1 MSDEQLISIEEN
13 GDYWL
18 SKSNTAYHIIN
29 PKASDLIYIDEIGN
43 FSLGKSGDQ
52 HYILDANG
60 NSIRFDGPTY
70 APGYSFTDTPLHVE
84 ESFTNEGFQ
93 NDYPDGNFWV
103 LFQRE
108 EWANKGGVSN
118 YGYMARKYDAS
129 GVSKGTD
136 FVKTGNHVELRPYME
151 YEAMFGV
158 DLNNDKI
165 IPTGIN
171 PNNLMDI
178 SGNQHHIDDGHVS
191 DGIIL
196 KIDNTTIDP
205 NSNGGLNATQVQKN
219 GDYYEVLLEHENV
232 KYDVWKV
239 NSEGNFVSSIKA
251 KLWQD
256 EKKFGVDINLDG
268 DTGLQPVEEIGSVH
282 LKLGDNTYNGAPQ
295 YYIVDGIKDPIG
307 LTHGGAA
314 TRSTSYAGWSA
325 TQVIASGD
333 GGYEVLWS
341 HTGGKY
347 EVWKVSSEGNF
358 LSSIKAKLWQDE
370 KKFGVDINLDG
381 DTGLQPVEEIG
392 SVHLKLGDN
401 TYNGAPQYYIVDGI
415 KDPIGLTHGGAAT
428 RSTSYAGWSATQV
441 IASGDGGYEVLWS
454 HTGGKYEVWKVSS
467 EGNFLSYN
475 KAKLWQDELKFGVDL
490 NGDSDTGLVTVEEI
504 GSVHLKLGDN
514 TYNGAPQ
521 YYIVDGIKD
530 PIGLT
535 HGAATKGSTSYAGW
549 SATHVIASGDGGYEV
564 LWSHTGGKYEVWKVN
579 SEGNFLSYNKAKLWQ
594 DEKKFG
600 VDINLDGDTGLQ
612 PVEEIGSVHL
622 KLGDN
627 TYNGAPQYYIVD
639 GIKDPI
645 GLTHGGAATRSTSY
659 AGWSATQV
667 IASGDG
673 GYEVLWSHTGGK
685 YEVWKVSSEGNFL
698 SYNKAKLWQDELK
711 FGVDLNGD
719 SDTGLVTVEEIG
731 SVHLKLGDNTYNGA
745 PQYYIVDGIKD
756 PIGLTHG
763 GAATRSTSYAGWSA
777 TQVIASGDGGYEVL
791 WSHTGGKYEV
801 WKVNSEGNFLSYNK
815 AKLWQDE
822 LKFGVDLN
830 GDSDTGLVTVEDN
843 GGVLLKHDDNSYF
856 IVKGSND
863 PVGLTSGGASKGPTS
878 FPGWSATQVE
888 ASASGGYEVFWSH
901 SSGKTTAWK
910 VDALGSYQSH
920 ISVTK
925 SVTESG
931 ITIIKY
937 DDHSWKF
944 GGNGNDS
951 LSGSIG
957 NDTIDGGDG
966 NDHINGYSGHDT
978 LMGGDGND
986 GLRGSHGNDQIDGGT
1001 GSDTITTGSGLD
1013 KIILRIGDGGNT
1025 LSNADIITDFTD
1037 GSDNFGLDGGLL
1049 FSQLVIAQGS
1059 DAYASDTIIS
1069 AGSEYLAILQ
1079 GIDASLLSDADFET
1093 VDIA

>member
-358 LSSIKAKLWQDE
+358 LSYNKAKLWEDE
-370 KKFGVDINLDG
+370 KKFNFDINLDG

-415 KDPIGLTHGGAAT
+415 KDPIGLTNGGATRVQPPMPAGVPPKLLRAGTEAMRYFGLILVGNMKCGRSIPKAT
-428 RSTSYAGWSATQV
+428 
-441 IASGDGGYEVLWS
+441 
-454 HTGGKYEVWKVSS
+454 SS
-467 EGNFLSYN
+467 RIIKLSY
-475 KAKLWQDELKFGVDL
+475 
-490 NGDSDTGLVTVEEI
+490 
-504 GSVHLKLGDN
+504 
-514 TYNGAPQ
+514 
-521 YYIVDGIKD
+521 
-530 PIGLT
+530 
-535 HGAATKGSTSYAGW
+535 
-549 SATHVIASGDGGYEV
+549 
-564 LWSHTGGKYEVWKVN
+564 GKMN
-579 SEGNFLSYNKAKLWQ
+579 
-594 DEKKFG
+594 
-600 VDINLDGDTGLQ
+600 
-612 PVEEIGSVHL
+612 
-622 KLGDN
+622 
-627 TYNGAPQYYIVD
+627 
-639 GIKDPI
+639 
-645 GLTHGGAATRSTSY
+645 
-659 AGWSATQV
+659 
-667 IASGDG
+667 
-673 GYEVLWSHTGGK
+673 
-685 YEVWKVSSEGNFL
+685 
-698 SYNKAKLWQDELK
+698 
-711 FGVDLNGD
+711 
-719 SDTGLVTVEEIG
+719 
-731 SVHLKLGDNTYNGA
+731 
-745 PQYYIVDGIKD
+745 
-756 PIGLTHG
+756 
-763 GAATRSTSYAGWSA
+763 
-777 TQVIASGDGGYEVL
+777 
-791 WSHTGGKYEV
+791 
-801 WKVNSEGNFLSYNK
+801 
-815 AKLWQDE
+815 
-822 LKFGVDLN
+822 
-830 GDSDTGLVTVEDN
+830 
-843 GGVLLKHDDNSYF
+843 
-856 IVKGSND
+856 
-863 PVGLTSGGASKGPTS
+863 
-878 FPGWSATQVE
+878 
-888 ASASGGYEVFWSH
+888 
-901 SSGKTTAWK
+901 
-910 VDALGSYQSH
+910 
-920 ISVTK
+920 
-925 SVTESG
+925 
-931 ITIIKY
+931 
-937 DDHSWKF
+937 
-944 GGNGNDS
+944 
-951 LSGSIG
+951 
-957 NDTIDGGDG
+957 
-966 NDHINGYSGHDT
+966 
-978 LMGGDGND
+978 
-986 GLRGSHGNDQIDGGT
+986 
-1001 GSDTITTGSGLD
+1001 
-1013 KIILRIGDGGNT
+1013 
-1025 LSNADIITDFTD
+1025 
-1037 GSDNFGLDGGLL
+1037 
-1049 FSQLVIAQGS
+1049 
-1059 DAYASDTIIS
+1059 
-1069 AGSEYLAILQ
+1069 
-1079 GIDASLLSDADFET
+1079 
-1093 VDIA
+1093 

>member
-1 MSDEQLISIEEN
+1 MSDEQLISIEEK

-18 SKSNTAYHIIN
+18 SKSNTAYHIID

-307 LTHGGAA
+307 LTNGG
-314 TRSTSYAGWSA
+314 
-325 TQVIASGD
+325 
-333 GGYEVLWS
+333 
-341 HTGGKY
+341 
-347 EVWKVSSEGNF
+347 
-358 LSSIKAKLWQDE
+358 
-370 KKFGVDINLDG
+370 
-381 DTGLQPVEEIG
+381 
-392 SVHLKLGDN
+392 
-401 TYNGAPQYYIVDGI
+401 
-415 KDPIGLTHGGAAT
+415 
-428 RSTSYAGWSATQV
+428 
-441 IASGDGGYEVLWS
+441 
-454 HTGGKYEVWKVSS
+454 
-467 EGNFLSYN
+467 
-475 KAKLWQDELKFGVDL
+475 
-490 NGDSDTGLVTVEEI
+490 
-504 GSVHLKLGDN
+504 
-514 TYNGAPQ
+514 
-521 YYIVDGIKD
+521 
-530 PIGLT
+530 
-535 HGAATKGSTSYAGW
+535 ATKG
-549 SATHVIASGDGGYEV
+549 
-564 LWSHTGGKYEVWKVN
+564 
-579 SEGNFLSYNKAKLWQ
+579 
-594 DEKKFG
+594 
-600 VDINLDGDTGLQ
+600 
-612 PVEEIGSVHL
+612 
-622 KLGDN
+622 
-627 TYNGAPQYYIVD
+627 
-639 GIKDPI
+639 
-645 GLTHGGAATRSTSY
+645 
-659 AGWSATQV
+659 
-667 IASGDG
+667 
-673 GYEVLWSHTGGK
+673 
-685 YEVWKVSSEGNFL
+685 
-698 SYNKAKLWQDELK
+698 
-711 FGVDLNGD
+711 
-719 SDTGLVTVEEIG
+719 
-731 SVHLKLGDNTYNGA
+731 
-745 PQYYIVDGIKD
+745 
-756 PIGLTHG
+756 
-763 GAATRSTSYAGWSA
+763 STSYAGWSA

-815 AKLWQDE
+815 AKLWEDE

-830 GDSDTGLVTVEDN
+830 VDGDAGLVEIEAIGNVA
-843 GGVLLKHDDNSYF
+843 LKHEGNKYF
-856 IVKGSND
+856 IVKGSDD
-863 PVGLTSGGASKGPTS
+863 PISLTYGGAPKGPNS
-878 FPGWSATQVE
+878 FTGWSATQVE
-888 ASASGGYEVFWSH
+888 ASGSGGYEVFWTH
-901 SSGKTTAWK
+901 TSGQTTAWK

-937 DDHSWKF
+937 DNHSWKF

-978 LMGGDGND
+978 LIGGDGND
-986 GLRGSHGNDQIDGGT
+986 RLRGSHGNDQIDGGT

-1025 LSNADIITDFTD
+1025 LLDADIITDFTE

-1079 GIDASLLSDADFET
+1079 GIDASLLSDANFET

>member
-358 LSSIKAKLWQDE
+358 LSYNKAKLWEDE
-370 KKFGVDINLDG
+370 KKFNFDINLDG
-381 DTGLQPVEEIG
+381 DTGLQP
-392 SVHLKLGDN
+392 
-401 TYNGAPQYYIVDGI
+401 
-415 KDPIGLTHGGAAT
+415 
-428 RSTSYAGWSATQV
+428 
-441 IASGDGGYEVLWS
+441 
-454 HTGGKYEVWKVSS
+454 
-467 EGNFLSYN
+467 
-475 KAKLWQDELKFGVDL
+475 
-490 NGDSDTGLVTVEEI
+490 
-504 GSVHLKLGDN
+504 
-514 TYNGAPQ
+514 
-521 YYIVDGIKD
+521 
-530 PIGLT
+530 
-535 HGAATKGSTSYAGW
+535 
-549 SATHVIASGDGGYEV
+549 
-564 LWSHTGGKYEVWKVN
+564 
-579 SEGNFLSYNKAKLWQ
+579 
-594 DEKKFG
+594 
-600 VDINLDGDTGLQ
+600 
-612 PVEEIGSVHL
+612 
-622 KLGDN
+622 
-627 TYNGAPQYYIVD
+627 
-639 GIKDPI
+639 
-645 GLTHGGAATRSTSY
+645 
-659 AGWSATQV
+659 
-667 IASGDG
+667 
-673 GYEVLWSHTGGK
+673 
-685 YEVWKVSSEGNFL
+685 
-698 SYNKAKLWQDELK
+698 
-711 FGVDLNGD
+711 
-719 SDTGLVTVEEIG
+719 VEEIG

>member
-268 DTGLQPVEEIGSVH
+268 DTGLQP
-282 LKLGDNTYNGAPQ
+282 
-295 YYIVDGIKDPIG
+295 
-307 LTHGGAA
+307 
-314 TRSTSYAGWSA
+314 
-325 TQVIASGD
+325 
-333 GGYEVLWS
+333 
-341 HTGGKY
+341 
-347 EVWKVSSEGNF
+347 
-358 LSSIKAKLWQDE
+358 
-370 KKFGVDINLDG
+370 
-381 DTGLQPVEEIG
+381 
-392 SVHLKLGDN
+392 
-401 TYNGAPQYYIVDGI
+401 
-415 KDPIGLTHGGAAT
+415 
-428 RSTSYAGWSATQV
+428 
-441 IASGDGGYEVLWS
+441 
-454 HTGGKYEVWKVSS
+454 
-467 EGNFLSYN
+467 
-475 KAKLWQDELKFGVDL
+475 
-490 NGDSDTGLVTVEEI
+490 
-504 GSVHLKLGDN
+504 
-514 TYNGAPQ
+514 
-521 YYIVDGIKD
+521 
-530 PIGLT
+530 
-535 HGAATKGSTSYAGW
+535 
-549 SATHVIASGDGGYEV
+549 
-564 LWSHTGGKYEVWKVN
+564 
-579 SEGNFLSYNKAKLWQ
+579 
-594 DEKKFG
+594 
-600 VDINLDGDTGLQ
+600 
-612 PVEEIGSVHL
+612 
-622 KLGDN
+622 
-627 TYNGAPQYYIVD
+627 
-639 GIKDPI
+639 
-645 GLTHGGAATRSTSY
+645 
-659 AGWSATQV
+659 
-667 IASGDG
+667 
-673 GYEVLWSHTGGK
+673 
-685 YEVWKVSSEGNFL
+685 
-698 SYNKAKLWQDELK
+698 
-711 FGVDLNGD
+711 
-719 SDTGLVTVEEIG
+719 VEEIG